1 MAPDR
6 WKPISSPEVSI
17 KKEDCNCETTIPRE
31 LVLFIHNYYHLQ
43 TTAYSVKK
51 NKTKQNDMS
60 TSLALVAAKALP
72 ALSGGS
78 LTYNPEKNV
87 YLTLGYTSAAGNTY
101 YRAIRL
107 SNRLA
112 VYYHIGEGYAHT
124 FLNGITLFC
133 WDGQKAK
140 IIAQKFWG
148 GCNWRCF
155 SEQFAKEQSIIMLKD
170 FLAGQA
176 KALGTNVSEQQ
187 MLSFSREMIEE
198 TQHKLLA

>member
-1 MAPDR
+1 
-6 WKPISSPEVSI
+6 
-17 KKEDCNCETTIPRE
+17 
-31 LVLFIHNYYHLQ
+31 
-43 TTAYSVKK
+43 
-51 NKTKQNDMS
+51 MS
-60 TSLALVAAKALP
+60 TSLAIVAAKALP
-72 ALSGGS
+72 ALSGSS

-101 YRAIRL
+101 FRAIRL

-112 VYYHIGEGYAHT
+112 VYYHIGQGYART

-133 WDGQKAK
+133 WDGTKAK

-148 GCNWRCF
+148 GSNWKDF
-155 SEQFAKEQSIIMLKD
+155 SEFFAKEQSILMLKD

-176 KALGTNVSEQQ
+176 KALGTQVSEQQ

-198 TQHKLLA
+198 TLRKRLA

>member
-1 MAPDR
+1 MHRSDKR
-6 WKPISSPEVSI
+6 YIGGNLLGDKLPELFR
-17 KKEDCNCETTIPRE
+17 IPNRE
-31 LVLFIHNYYHLQ
+31 VTLLHNRY
-43 TTAYSVKK
+43 TCVK
-51 NKTKQNDMS
+51 NKQKQTKMS
-60 TSLALVAAKALP
+60 TELALVAAKALP

-78 LTYNPEKNV
+78 LSYNPEKNV
-87 YLTLGYTSAAGNTY
+87 YLALGYTSAAGNTY

-107 SNRLA
+107 SKRLA

-155 SEQFAKEQSIIMLKD
+155 SELENPA
-170 FLAGQA
+170 
-176 KALGTNVSEQQ
+176 
-187 MLSFSREMIEE
+187 
-198 TQHKLLA
+198 

>member
-1 MAPDR
+1 MNNTA
-6 WKPISSPEVSI
+6 IQ
-17 KKEDCNCETTIPRE
+17 TI
-31 LVLFIHNYYHLQ
+31 
-43 TTAYSVKK
+43 
-51 NKTKQNDMS
+51 
-60 TSLALVAAKALP
+60 VAKSLP
-72 ALSGGS
+72 ALSGES
-78 LTYNPEKNV
+78 LTYNAAKNV
-87 YLTLGYTSAAGNTY
+87 YLTLGYTSAAGNMY
-101 YRAIRL
+101 YKAIRF
-107 SNRLA
+107 SEKLA
-112 VYYHIGEGYAHT
+112 VFYHIGQGTFRT

-176 KALGTNVSEQQ
+176 KALGSHVSEQQ

-198 TQHKLLA
+198 TQRKQLA